1 MDIAEVKRV
10 LAREGV
16 SPARYRI
23 LESPDESTWCL
34 KRQASAWV
42 VFYFEGGR
50 RHEEKL
56 FVDEVEACEHFVKR
70 VTADQGVG

>member
-16 SPARYRI
+16 SPAAYRI

-34 KRQASAWV
+34 KRQATEWV
-42 VFYFEGGR
+42 VFYFERGR
-50 RHEEKL
+50 
-56 FVDEVEACEHFVKR
+56 
-70 VTADQGVG
+70 